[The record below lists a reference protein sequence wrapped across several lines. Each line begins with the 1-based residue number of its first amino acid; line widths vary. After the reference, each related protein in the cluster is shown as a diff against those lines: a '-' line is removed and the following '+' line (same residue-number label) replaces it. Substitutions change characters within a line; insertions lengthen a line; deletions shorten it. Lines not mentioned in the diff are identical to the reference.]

1 MQYKISFTTQFT
13 TEFKHLSKR
22 HRSLMTD
29 FAALKTSLMAN
40 PFQGVEMSPASVRF
54 VWQSPPKDVV
64 RLVEHALLRLP
75 LTIFFI
81 SNAEAQRRRGSASG
95 ENTEMHSS

>member
-40 PFQGVEMSPASVRF
+40 PFQGVEMSPGIRKIRMAITS
-54 VWQSPPKDVV
+54 KG
-64 RLVEHALLRLP
+64 
-75 LTIFFI
+75 
-81 SNAEAQRRRGSASG
+81 RGASG
-95 ENTEMHSS
+95 GARVITATANYFLYL